1 MMVGAILF
9 TAVALSVTNA
19 PSSFST
25 MVERTVSCPVVSEP
39 KVGMRFDLDLPQ
51 SSDCRT
57 EFAVGH
63 DAGGDVAHNN
73 LETGSRRP
81 CTDNPLM
88 PRIRI
93 PRSFPD
99 TDLSL
104 LPEGCQM

>member
-1 MMVGAILF
+1 MVGAVMF
-9 TAVALSVTNA
+9 AVAAFSMTNA
-19 PSSFST
+19 LSSFST
-25 MVERTVSCPVVSEP
+25 MVERTVPCPVVSEL
-39 KVGMRFDLDLPQ
+39 KVGTMFDLDLPQ
-51 SSDCRT
+51 SSDCRI

-63 DAGGDVAHNN
+63 DADGDVAHNN